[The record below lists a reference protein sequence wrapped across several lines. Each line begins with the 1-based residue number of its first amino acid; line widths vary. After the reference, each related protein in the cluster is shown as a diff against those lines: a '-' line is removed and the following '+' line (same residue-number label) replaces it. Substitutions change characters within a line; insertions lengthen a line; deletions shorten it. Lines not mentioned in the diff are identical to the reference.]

1 MTIPPT
7 SSFEML
13 IPADIALETAISMA
27 HASVLA
33 CKAAGDTDG
42 LREASDELV
51 RLVRDRSPAMVV
63 HMELARGLR
72 K

>member
-1 MTIPPT
+1 MNITPT
-7 SSFEML
+7 RHFELL

-33 CKAAGDTDG
+33 CERCGNTQG
-42 LREASDELV
+42 VREASEELV
-51 RLVRDRSPAMVV
+51 RLVRDRSPTAVLQ
-63 HMELARGLR
+63 MELARGLR